1 MKKKLL
7 ALVMSVAIAIPAV
20 SFVGCGSTQSADV
33 VIIGAG
39 GAGLAAAVQAKQDG
53 AKNVVVLEKM
63 PLVGGNTN
71 RASSGI
77 NAAGTKY
84 QEEKGIE
91 DSVETMIEDTMKG
104 GHQKN
109 NPDLV
114 KKLAEDS
121 NGSIE
126 WLTDLGADLTDVGRM
141 GGASVDRCHRPTG
154 GAAVGAHLVDTL
166 KKAAEKK
173 EVDVRLW
180 NKAEEVV
187 LDKDGKV
194 SSVKATNK
202 EGKEYVIN
210 TKAVVITSGGFSAN
224 QELVV
229 KYNPALKGFSTTNHN
244 GATGDCIEIAEKL
257 GADFVDMKEIQT
269 HPTVVPEKAVMIAE
283 TVRGNGAILVNKE
296 GNRFFNELDTRDAV
310 SKAILSQKDGMA
322 YIIFDDGLRKG
333 LKQAEEY
340 FNMGLVTEGDSIED
354 LAGKLEMDGSTLK
367 ATIEKYN
374 GFVSAKNDS
383 DFGRTSMKKEL
394 NEGKFYAIPVAPAV
408 HHTMGGIKIDTN
420 AEVVNKDGNTI
431 PGLFAAGEVTGGV
444 HGANRLGGNA
454 LADIIAY
461 GRTAGKNAVDF
472 IKK

>member
-84 QEEKGIE
+84 QEKKGIE

-173 EVDVRLW
+173 
-180 NKAEEVV
+180 K
-187 LDKDGKV
+187 
-194 SSVKATNK
+194 
-202 EGKEYVIN
+202 
-210 TKAVVITSGGFSAN
+210 
-224 QELVV
+224 
-229 KYNPALKGFSTTNHN
+229 
-244 GATGDCIEIAEKL
+244 
-257 GADFVDMKEIQT
+257 
-269 HPTVVPEKAVMIAE
+269 
-283 TVRGNGAILVNKE
+283 
-296 GNRFFNELDTRDAV
+296 
-310 SKAILSQKDGMA
+310 
-322 YIIFDDGLRKG
+322 
-333 LKQAEEY
+333 
-340 FNMGLVTEGDSIED
+340 
-354 LAGKLEMDGSTLK
+354 
-367 ATIEKYN
+367 
-374 GFVSAKNDS
+374 
-383 DFGRTSMKKEL
+383 SM
-394 NEGKFYAIPVAPAV
+394 
-408 HHTMGGIKIDTN
+408 
-420 AEVVNKDGNTI
+420 
-431 PGLFAAGEVTGGV
+431 
-444 HGANRLGGNA
+444 
-454 LADIIAY
+454 
-461 GRTAGKNAVDF
+461 
-472 IKK
+472 

>member
-1 MKKKLL
+1 MKKKIL
-7 ALVMSVAIAIPAV
+7 ALVMSAVIAIPTL
-20 SFVGCGSTQSADV
+20 SFVGCSSKESADM

-53 AKNVVVLEKM
+53 VKNIVVLEKM

-77 NAAGTKY
+77 NGAETKF
-84 QEEKGIE
+84 QEEKGIK
-91 DSVETMIEDTMKG
+91 DSVQTMIDDTMKG
-104 GHQKN
+104 GHNKN
-109 NPDLV
+109 NPELV

-121 NGSIE
+121 KGSID
-126 WLTDLGADLTDVGRM
+126 WITSLGGDLSDVGRM

-166 KKAAEKK
+166 KKAAEKE

-180 NKAEEVV
+180 NKAQEIV
-187 LDKDGKV
+187 LDKEGKV
-194 SSVKATNK
+194 SGVKATNK

-210 TKAVVITSGGFSAN
+210 TKAVVVTAGGFSAN
-224 QELVV
+224 SELVV
-229 KYNPALKGFSTTNHN
+229 KYNENLKGFSTTNHN
-244 GATGDCIEIAEKL
+244 GATGDAIPMLEKL
-257 GADFVDMKEIQT
+257 SADFVDMKEIQT

-296 GNRFFNELDTRDAV
+296 GKRFFNELDTRDAV
-310 SKAILSQKDGMA
+310 SKAILSQTDKIS
-322 YIIFDDGLRKG
+322 YIVFDDSVRKS
-333 LKQAEEY
+333 LSQVEEY
-340 FNMGLVTEGDSIED
+340 FNMGLVTEGANIED
-354 LAGKLEMDGSTLK
+354 LATKLNMDGATLK

-374 GFVSAKNDS
+374 GFVAAGKDA

-394 NEGKFYAIPVAPAV
+394 KEGKFYAIPVAPAV
-408 HHTMGGIKIDTN
+408 HHTMGGVKINTN
-420 AEVVNKDGNTI
+420 AEVINTTGDAI

-444 HGANRLGGNA
+444 HGDNRLGGNA

-461 GRTAGKNAVDF
+461 GRTAGNSAANF